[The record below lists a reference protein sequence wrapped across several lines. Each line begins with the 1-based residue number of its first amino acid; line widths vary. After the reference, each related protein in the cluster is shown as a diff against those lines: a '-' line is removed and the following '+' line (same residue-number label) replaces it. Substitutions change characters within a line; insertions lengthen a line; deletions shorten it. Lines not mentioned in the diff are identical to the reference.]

1 VRSIA
6 LVFVG
11 GILVTGLTGLQSSPA
26 VATAPSTVTKSM
38 VTKTPIK
45 HFVAVMQEKH
55 SFDNYF
61 GTFPHADGIPPGTC
75 VPAIPGTSPA
85 CIKPYPIGTRPA
97 TRLFDTAEAFNAGY
111 AAGAMNGFVQTQSS
125 RGVTNTVPMGYY
137 NASEI
142 PYYWSVAKNYVLFD
156 EYFASAKA
164 GSLQNHMYW
173 VAGTDGTTL
182 QDQAPPGGFGA
193 IPTIFDRL
201 DAAGVSWKFYIQ
213 DYDPKTTF
221 RTPGRHLP
229 SQVIRAPL
237 LAFSRYLDD
246 PKKMSHVVSL
256 DQYFQDL
263 HDGTLP
269 AVSYIVAAGPSE
281 QPPSNLKNGQAFVRS
296 VITALKRSSTWD
308 TSALMLTYSDWGGW
322 YDHKR
327 PQQIDAFGLGFRVPA
342 LVVSPYA
349 RRGLV
354 DHTQLEHASMLKF
367 IEDNWKVAP
376 LSTRDARANDFLS
389 AFDFRHPPRA
399 PELSVDYGTPPRISP
414 GRRGVIYPAYGAAVI
429 AAVLVIGLAMAMD
442 RRNRSRMAA

>member
-1 VRSIA
+1 VRWIA
-6 LVFVG
+6 LAFVG
-11 GILVTGLTGLQSSPA
+11 GILLTGLQSSPA
-26 VATAPSTVTKSM
+26 VATDPSM

-61 GTFPHADGIPPGTC
+61 GTFPHADGIPAGTC
-75 VPAIPGTSPA
+75 MPAIPGTGPA
-85 CIKPYPIGTRPA
+85 CIKPFSIGTRPP
-97 TRLFDTAEAFNAGY
+97 TPLLDTADAFNGGF
-111 AAGAMNGFVQTQSS
+111 AAGAMNGFVKTQSS
-125 RGVTNTVPMGYY
+125 RGVTNGVPMGYY
-137 NASEI
+137 DATEI

-156 EYFASAKA
+156 DYFASAKG

-173 VAGTDGTTL
+173 VAANNGTAL
-182 QDQAPPGGFGA
+182 PDQAPPGGFGT

-213 DYDPKTTF
+213 DYNPKTTF
-221 RTPGRHLP
+221 RTPTPHLP
-229 SQVIRAPL
+229 AQVVRAPL
-237 LAFSRYLDD
+237 LAFSRYVDD
-246 PKKMSHVVSL
+246 PKKMAHVVSL

-281 QPPSNLKNGQAFVRS
+281 QPPSNLNNGQAFVRS
-296 VITALKRSSTWD
+296 VVTALKRSTTWD
-308 TSALMLTYSDWGGW
+308 SSALMLTYSDWGGW

-349 RRGLV
+349 RRGLI

-376 LSTRDARANDFLS
+376 LGTRDARANDFLS
-389 AFDFRHPPRA
+389 AFDFEHPPRA
-399 PELSVDYGTPPRISP
+399 PELGIDYGTPPRIAP
-414 GRRGVIYPAYGAAVI
+414 GRRGVIYPAYGAALI
-429 AAVLVIGLAMAMD
+429 AAAAAIGFAIAKD
-442 RRNRSRMAA
+442 RRSRSRIAG